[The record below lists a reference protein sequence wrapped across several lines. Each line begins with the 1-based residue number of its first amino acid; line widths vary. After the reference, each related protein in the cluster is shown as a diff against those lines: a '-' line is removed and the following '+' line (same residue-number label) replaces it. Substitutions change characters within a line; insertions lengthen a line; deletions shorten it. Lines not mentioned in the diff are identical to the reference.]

1 VRLRWRTRRRA
12 EIEAA
17 ARDDDAE
24 DAAAARDRVLGLAK
38 MAPAQP
44 LVADRQPPNA
54 PSWDPVRWPTNR
66 PADSRLTDPPDNR
79 RRW

>member
-1 VRLRWRTRRRA
+1 M
-12 EIEAA
+12 AA
-17 ARDDDAE
+17 AAE
-24 DAAAARDRVLGLAK
+24 AEQGDEYAAARDRVLGLAK

-54 PSWDPVRWPTNR
+54 PSWDPVRWPANS